1 MKYKAL
7 KPLIYSGVSYE
18 EGAEVDI
25 LEKSVV
31 KSCIERELIEEIKD
45 TTEKAVSETPIN
57 EDNQDKKSSEIIIED
72 NKDTEKDDK
81 QNKKNK

>member
-1 MKYKAL
+1 MKYRAL

-18 EGAEVDI
+18 AGAEVDI

-45 TTEKAVSETPIN
+45 TTEKVVSENLIEEN
-57 EDNQDKKSSEIIIED
+57 NQ
-72 NKDTEKDDK
+72 DTEKTDK
-81 QNKKNK
+81 ENKKNKNK

>member
-7 KPLIYSGVSYE
+7 KPLIYNGVSYE
-18 EGAEVDI
+18 QGAEVDI

-45 TTEKAVSETPIN
+45 TTEKVVSENLIEEN
-57 EDNQDKKSSEIIIED
+57 NQ
-72 NKDTEKDDK
+72 DTEKTDK
-81 QNKKNK
+81 ENKKNKNK

>member
-18 EGAEVDI
+18 TGAEVDI

-31 KSCIERELIEEIKD
+31 KSCLERELIEEIKD
-45 TTEKAVSETPIN
+45 TTEKVVSENLIEEN
-57 EDNQDKKSSEIIIED
+57 NQ
-72 NKDTEKDDK
+72 DTEKTDK
-81 QNKKNK
+81 ENKKNKNK

>member
-18 EGAEVDI
+18 QGTEVDI

-45 TTEKAVSETPIN
+45 TTEKVASENLIEEN
-57 EDNQDKKSSEIIIED
+57 NQ
-72 NKDTEKDDK
+72 DTEKTDK
-81 QNKKNK
+81 ENKKNKNK

>member
-25 LEKSVV
+25 LEKSVI

-45 TTEKAVSETPIN
+45 TTEKVVSENLIEEN
-57 EDNQDKKSSEIIIED
+57 NQ
-72 NKDTEKDDK
+72 DTEKTDK
-81 QNKKNK
+81 ENKKNKNK

>member
-25 LEKSVV
+25 LEKTVV
-31 KSCIERELIEEIKD
+31 KSCLERKLIEEIKD
-45 TTEKAVSETPIN
+45 TAEKVVFKTSAD
-57 EDNQDKKSSEIIIED
+57 EDNQ
-72 NKDTEKDDK
+72 DTEKDDK
-81 QNKKNK
+81 GDKKNKNK

>member
-1 MKYKAL
+1 MKHKAL

-25 LEKSVV
+25 LEKSVI

-45 TTEKAVSETPIN
+45 TTEKVVSENLIEEN
-57 EDNQDKKSSEIIIED
+57 NQ
-72 NKDTEKDDK
+72 DTEKTYK
-81 QNKKNK
+81 ENKKNKNK

>member
-18 EGAEVDI
+18 MGEEVDI

-31 KSCIERELIEEIKD
+31 KSCLERELIEEIKD
-45 TTEKAVSETPIN
+45 TAEKVVSKTSAD
-57 EDNQDKKSSEIIIED
+57 EDNQ
-72 NKDTEKDDK
+72 DTEKDDNG
-81 QNKKNK
+81 NKKNKNK

>member
-25 LEKSVV
+25 LEKTVV
-31 KSCIERELIEEIKD
+31 KSCLERELIEEIKD
-45 TTEKAVSETPIN
+45 TTEKVVSKTSVN
-57 EDNQDKKSSEIIIED
+57 EDTE
-72 NKDTEKDDK
+72 DTEKDDK
-81 QNKKNK
+81 GDKKNKNK

>member
-25 LEKSVV
+25 LEKTVV
-31 KSCIERELIEEIKD
+31 KSCLERELIEEIKD
-45 TTEKAVSETPIN
+45 TTEKVVPKTSVN
-57 EDNQDKKSSEIIIED
+57 EATE
-72 NKDTEKDDK
+72 DTEKDDK
-81 QNKKNK
+81 DDKGDKKNKNK

>member
-18 EGAEVDI
+18 TWAEVDI

-31 KSCIERELIEEIKD
+31 KSCLERELIEEIKD
-45 TTEKAVSETPIN
+45 TAEKVVSENLIEEN
-57 EDNQDKKSSEIIIED
+57 NQ
-72 NKDTEKDDK
+72 DTEKTDK
-81 QNKKNK
+81 ENKKNKNK

>member
-1 MKYKAL
+1 MKYRAL

-45 TTEKAVSETPIN
+45 TTEKVVSENLIEEN
-57 EDNQDKKSSEIIIED
+57 NQDIE
-72 NKDTEKDDK
+72 KTDK
-81 QNKKNK
+81 ENKKNKNK